1 MIRQSVSNLRP
12 SEKLTALV
20 LASLLLLGLLTRPE
34 GWRLRVAVFAILLL
48 ATVALSG
55 APRKPWMALARDV
68 APVIMVLGVYLLLQP
83 LVAAANSIRWDAAL
97 AAVDA
102 RWFPSIASSWRGAFG
117 RPAALTDLVYI
128 AYASFYLLPV
138 VVALL
143 VRFRIGPGP
152 FERVTF
158 TILLGFYLSFL
169 GYFLWPAEGPRV
181 PRALEAAQLG
191 GGAISRAVRVFLHQV
206 EATTLDAFPS
216 GHTALSLVPAILAT
230 RFLPGL
236 GPFFWAWALAIL
248 FSTVYISVHYVADVA
263 AGILLAGAT
272 LALAPQLSRWMD
284 AAENRKNEQRTQSW
298 T

>member
-1 MIRQSVSNLRP
+1 MIRPATSSLRP

-20 LASLLLLGLLTRPE
+20 LASLLGLALLARPE
-34 GWRLRVAVFAILLL
+34 GWGLRVAVFGALLL
-48 ATVALSG
+48 ATLALSG
-55 APRKPWMALARDV
+55 VPRTHRMALARDV

-83 LVAAANSIRWDAAL
+83 LVAAVNPIRWDAAL

-102 RWFPSIASSWRGAFG
+102 RWFRSVASSWRGAFG
-117 RPAALTDLVYI
+117 RPAALTDLVYV

-138 VVALL
+138 AVALL
-143 VRFRIGPGP
+143 VRSRVGPGP

-169 GYFLWPAEGPRV
+169 GYFLWPAEGPRI
-181 PRALEAAQLG
+181 PRALEAAELG
-191 GGAISRAVRVFLHQV
+191 GGAISRAVRVFLHRV

-216 GHTALSLVPAILAT
+216 GHTALSLAPAILAS
-230 RFLPGL
+230 RFLNRLGL
-236 GPFFWAWALAIL
+236 FFWAWALAIV

-272 LALAPQLSRWMD
+272 LAAAPPLWRRMD
-284 AAENRKNEQRTQSW
+284 AARDWKTEERTQPW